1 MYIWSPGETEIKIV
15 AKNLQGLIK
24 LYDSIDPRVSLNP
37 NQDKQKQNHTQIYHT
52 QATENQW

>member
-52 QATENQW
+52 QATENQ